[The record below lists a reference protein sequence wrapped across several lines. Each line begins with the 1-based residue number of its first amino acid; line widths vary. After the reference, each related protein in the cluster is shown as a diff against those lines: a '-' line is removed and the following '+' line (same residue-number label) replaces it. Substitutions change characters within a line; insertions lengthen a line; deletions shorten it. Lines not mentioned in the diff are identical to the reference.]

1 MPLIAVTG
9 GIASGKSTVSRRL
22 AEHGAVVVDA
32 DQLSREAVAPGSA
45 GLEAI
50 VRRWGPD
57 LLTADGSLDRAALG
71 AIVFRDHAELAALNA
86 IVHPEV
92 GRLTAAR
99 MAEAG
104 MGDPDVVVVYDIPL
118 LVEAAVNQPFDLVVT
133 VSAPIHERVR
143 RLAELRGMSAEEA
156 ELRVANQATDADRE
170 AVADVVID
178 SSGSLDETIR
188 QTDEL
193 WQLVKAIT
201 PNGTLSDPV

>member
-104 MGDPDVVVVYDIPL
+104 MGDPNVVIVYDIPL

-188 QTDEL
+188 QADEL

>member
-1 MPLIAVTG
+1 VPLIAVTG

-32 DQLSREAVAPGSA
+32 DLLSREAVAPGSA

-50 VRRWGPD
+50 VRRWGPG

-104 MGDPDVVVVYDIPL
+104 MGDPNVVIVYDIPL

-188 QTDEL
+188 QADEL

-201 PNGTLSDPV
+201 PNGALSDPV